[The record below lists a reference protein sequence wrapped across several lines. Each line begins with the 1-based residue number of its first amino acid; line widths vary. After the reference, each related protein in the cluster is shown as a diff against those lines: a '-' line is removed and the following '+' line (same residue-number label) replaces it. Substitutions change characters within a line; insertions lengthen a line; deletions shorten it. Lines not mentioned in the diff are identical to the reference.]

1 VIRAALFIAW
11 MVVGS
16 SAMGAGLAPFALIT
30 GPEPPAPWHVVGLPL
45 QQKPYTRFTV
55 VEIGGVR
62 ALRLDADHSYGNLVH
77 PFPGNVPWQFLSWR
91 WRVDVPNDHANL
103 RLTGGDD
110 TAAEVCVMFDLPMDS
125 VPFLEQQFV
134 RLARLRS
141 KDLLPTATVCYVW
154 DAHFAP
160 GTTLDNA
167 FTRRMRMIVLRGQG
181 TPLMSWTRERRDV
194 RADFLALFGDEAQ
207 EVPPIIGVSVSAD
220 ADNTHTRT
228 LSFIADLMLEP

>member
-1 VIRAALFIAW
+1 LFIAS
-11 MVVGS
+11 MVAGA
-16 SAMGAGLAPFALIT
+16 SALAAGLVPLTAGT
-30 GPEPPAPWHVVGLPL
+30 GPEPPAPWHAVGLPL
-45 QQKPYTRFTV
+45 QQKPYTRFSV

-62 ALRLDADHSYGNLVH
+62 VLRLDADHSYGNLVH
-77 PFPGNVPWQFLSWR
+77 SLPGSEPWRTLSWR

-110 TAAEVCVMFDLPMDS
+110 AAAEVCVMFDLPMDS

-134 RLARLRS
+134 RLSRLRS
-141 KDLLPTATVCYVW
+141 KELLPTATVCYVW

-181 TPLMSWTRERRDV
+181 TPLMSWSRERHDV
-194 RADFLALFGDEAQ
+194 RADFMALFGDETQ

-220 ADNTHTRT
+220 ADNTQTRT
-228 LSFIADLMLEP
+228 LSFIADLVLEP